1 MWTLDHKEGWALQNW
16 CFWSVVWEK
25 SLENPLGCREIKLVN
40 PKGNQS
46 WIFIGGTGAEAEAPI
61 LWPPDAKSWLIR
73 KDPDV
78 GKDWRQE
85 KKGMAE
91 DEIVGW
97 HYRLDGHEFEQAPRD
112 DEGWGSL
119 VCCSPRGRK
128 ESDMTEWLN
137 NNKILLSAY
146 SVPGEWS
153 ISTHILDE

>member
-1 MWTLDHKEGWALQNW
+1 MWALDHKEGWALQNW

-25 SLENPLGCREIKLVN
+25 SLENPLDCREIKLVN